1 MMERIDIIPDFIPKE
16 HIFNSFEACT
26 NWIKKSIREEKD

>member
-16 HIFNSFEACT
+16 HIFKILKT
-26 NWIKKSIREEKD
+26 VYIGLKQM